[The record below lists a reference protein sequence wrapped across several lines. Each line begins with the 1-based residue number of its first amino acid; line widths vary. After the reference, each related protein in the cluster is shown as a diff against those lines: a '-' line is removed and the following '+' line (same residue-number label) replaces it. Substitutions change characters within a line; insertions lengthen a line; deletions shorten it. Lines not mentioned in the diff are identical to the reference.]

1 MELEKRKKVKEAKR
15 RNARLYPI
23 YKMFSWD
30 LLFFYS
36 VEFLFYTITKGL
48 TASEVLAVFGL
59 YVVFKVIM
67 NVPAIMICDRIGK
80 RKSMILGN
88 LLVVFGMVILI
99 VLPGV
104 MSVIL
109 CNLISALGW
118 MMKSIS
124 DSNLLY
130 DSVATHGGDGLYTK
144 LDAKGGAFYYLLD
157 GIASLMAGYLF
168 VIDNYLPMYICL
180 TLCVIATILSLFFKE
195 VYPTQKEEKKS
206 LGKFVREYKNDLKV
220 AMKFILKSRRMKSY
234 ILFGAI
240 FYGMISIFDTYKG
253 DLLTDMGVPEE
264 QYSMIFAILTL
275 IGGLSIN
282 LIRTLEKKFKNRI
295 LTFLSLT
302 YIGSF
307 VIVGVLVTN
316 FSGRLLLPIILF
328 MYCLSR
334 VTNSIWYILE
344 YKYLKNFTTPEMRNK
359 ITFAYELINGIVASI
374 MAVLGGLVLK
384 IIEIQDAVLVVSLA
398 SLVVIIL
405 ILDYMRTRFGLKPE
419 EYKKEDIEFEEREE
433 EKV

>member
-80 RKSMILGN
+80 RKSMFLGN